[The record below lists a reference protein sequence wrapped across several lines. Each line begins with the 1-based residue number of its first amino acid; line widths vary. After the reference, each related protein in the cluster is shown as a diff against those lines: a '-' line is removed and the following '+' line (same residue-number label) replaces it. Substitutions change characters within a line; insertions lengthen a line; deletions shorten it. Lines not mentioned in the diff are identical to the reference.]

1 MQCLKRVTDSYDI
14 KVQDSRKKIEESGET
29 SGELVLVNICK
40 LCMAVQQNLI
50 ISWQLMLTCE
60 RISNVIII
68 MRNE

>member
-1 MQCLKRVTDSYDI
+1 MQCLKGVTDSYDI

-29 SGELVLVNICK
+29 SGKLVLVNICK
-40 LCMAVQQNLI
+40 LCMAVRNLI